1 MSHATALPEFFT
13 DPDAGLD
20 QSSITTGLTVDEA
33 RQIINGP
40 APAAPTGGLN
50 QDLHTTV
57 QNVARRLVKDS
68 HVAAIRQQIAQYSS
82 RTWR

>member
-1 MSHATALPEFFT
+1 MNHATALPEFFT
-13 DPDAGLD
+13 DPNAELD

-33 RQIINGP
+33 RQIITGP
-40 APAAPTGGLN
+40 APATQTGELN

-57 QNVARRLVKDS
+57 QNVARRLVKNS
-68 HVAAIRQQIAQYSS
+68 HVSAIRQQIAQHSS